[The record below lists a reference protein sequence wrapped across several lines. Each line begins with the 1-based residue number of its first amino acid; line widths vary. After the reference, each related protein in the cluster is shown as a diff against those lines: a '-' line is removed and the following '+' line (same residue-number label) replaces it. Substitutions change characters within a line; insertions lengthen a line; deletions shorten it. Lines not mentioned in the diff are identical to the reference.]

1 MTAEEYVKMRKNQ
14 MSRKRKYSNEP
25 VYTNGIRFDS
35 KHEGNRYQE
44 LLLMQRAGKIK
55 DLRLQVKFELIPA
68 QRTATGK
75 YVPPVTYT
83 ADFVYERNGQFVAED
98 AKGFKTD
105 VYKLKKKLMLYI
117 KGIEIEES

>member
-1 MTAEEYVKMRKNQ
+1 MRKNQ

-25 VYTNGIRFDS
+25 VYINGIRFDS

-68 QRTATGK
+68 QRTAKGK